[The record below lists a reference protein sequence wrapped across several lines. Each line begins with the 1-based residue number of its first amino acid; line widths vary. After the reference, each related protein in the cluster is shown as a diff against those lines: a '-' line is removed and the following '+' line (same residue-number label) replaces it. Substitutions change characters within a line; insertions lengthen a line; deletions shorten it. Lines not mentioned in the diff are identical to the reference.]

1 MRYPLRFAAG
11 AAVALAVSSIGASA
25 QQPDGGKSKK
35 PDLPLSIG
43 RHVNFTTSKA
53 SWMSLDVSPDGQTIV
68 FDLLG
73 DLYTLPI
80 AGGTATR
87 LTTGMAMDNQP
98 RFSPDGKK
106 IVFVSDLSGGDNLWT
121 LSLDKKDTVQITKG
135 NDNLYASPEFT
146 PDGKY
151 IVAAKSGGLGGAAK
165 LWIYHVDGGSGA
177 ALVREPAALKVTG
190 PTVSHDGRYV
200 WYSRRQGDWQYNAV
214 FPQY

>member
-1 MRYPLRFAAG
+1 MRSTRRFLTIG
-11 AAVALAVSSIGASA
+11 AALTLAGFPARAHA
-25 QQPDGGKSKK
+25 QQPDAAKGKK
-35 PDLPLSIG
+35 PDLPLSVA
-43 RHVNFTTSKA
+43 RHVNFTTTKG
-53 SWMSLDVSPDGQTIV
+53 SWMSLDVSPDGRTIV

-87 LTTGMAMDNQP
+87 LTSGLAMDVQP
-98 RFSPDGKK
+98 RFSPDGRKV
-106 IVFVSDLSGGDNLWT
+106 VFISDRSGGDNIWT
-121 LSLDKKDTVQITKG
+121 LSLDKRDTVQITKG
-135 NDNLYASPEFT
+135 NDNLYTSPEYT

-190 PTVSHDGRYV
+190 PTVSHNGR
-200 WYSRRQGDWQYNAV
+200 
-214 FPQY
+214 

>member
-1 MRYPLRFAAG
+1 MRNPLRFAAG

-87 LTTGMAMDNQP
+87 LTTGMAYDAQP
-98 RFSPDGKK
+98 RYSPDGKW
-106 IVFVSDLSGGDNLWT
+106 IAFTSDRDGADNVWIINAA
-121 LSLDKKDTVQITKG
+121 SKQAKQIT
-135 NDNLYASPEFT
+135 
-146 PDGKY
+146 
-151 IVAAKSGGLGGAAK
+151 
-165 LWIYHVDGGSGA
+165 
-177 ALVREPAALKVTG
+177 
-190 PTVSHDGRYV
+190 
-200 WYSRRQGDWQYNAV
+200 
-214 FPQY
+214 